1 MEENHDFN
9 PVQPQF
15 LSKEGAL
22 CTQHT
27 LVGIPTEQ
35 NELEM
40 QADAREAAAKPGV
53 WPSMRAWRGTASTAI
68 AAQS

>member
-1 MEENHDFN
+1 M
-9 PVQPQF
+9 
-15 LSKEGAL
+15 
-22 CTQHT
+22 QHT

-35 NELEM
+35 NEM

-53 WPSMRAWRGTASTAI
+53 WPSMRAWPGTASTAI